1 MKQIGPN
8 VYGNANNAMHD
19 CCFYFTR
26 GNDLFTPNYNFFTEA
41 YIFFGHTTYLRLRF
55 SFLSTPHQIIMW
67 RKSISHRM
75 LNCFFRCKI

>member
-55 SFLSTPHQIIMW
+55 FVFVNTTSDHHVAQIYLA
-67 RKSISHRM
+67 SHVE
-75 LNCFFRCKI
+75 LFFSV